1 MATHSSILAWKVLW
15 TEEPGGLQSM
25 GSHRG
30 TTEHACIH
38 ARILK
43 LHKPEN
49 TLTETH
55 FPLNHINYAP
65 SLPRYVVLSSLA
77 MNFTMKKNKK
87 KLAVVID
94 QRIGWKRTLSAC
106 RMSHRELFFFIT
118 SHNPHDRPGAGI
130 TTTTNL
136 QKLPHRPP
144 VGKDS
149 YTDRQAQ
156 SPVLVAFSTNDM
168 QSNNHHRA
176 LLLHRLCLLCV

>member
-1 MATHSSILAWKVLW
+1 
-15 TEEPGGLQSM
+15 
-25 GSHRG
+25 
-30 TTEHACIH
+30 
-38 ARILK
+38 
-43 LHKPEN
+43 
-49 TLTETH
+49 
-55 FPLNHINYAP
+55 
-65 SLPRYVVLSSLA
+65 
-77 MNFTMKKNKK
+77 
-87 KLAVVID
+87 
-94 QRIGWKRTLSAC
+94 
-106 RMSHRELFFFIT
+106 MSHRELFFFIT

-176 LLLHRLCLLCV
+176 LLLHRLCLLCVWLKPVISAILLAMMIPPAPPMLFLLCFMLMSNDTWFIFYHFRYPHQKHRLDEDMDFCLFHLLLHSQCLQGDNFQK